1 MEPRGANSLFIQ
13 DTYIGTKI
21 PLLGSIVDK
30 LIQVLLGRLNEAFT
44 QHMAEEDQNLKRIM
58 EEENEQN

>member
-21 PLLGSIVDK
+21 PLLGSVVDK
-30 LIQVLLGRLNEAFT
+30 LIQVLLGRLNEAFK
-44 QHMAEEDQNLKRIM
+44 QHMAEEDENLKRIM
-58 EEENEQN
+58 EEGTQ